1 MHTFRNAHYH
11 RHLNRHEAAKKLDKW
26 GSMLKFSHEIPS
38 GLPVVDNTDEQ
49 PVNDKESILRDML
62 IRAGFPNP
70 IAQHF
75 IDLGRPLGTTTPDF
89 FYEDPS
95 ERSEGICIYLD
106 GMSRHLHGD
115 PERQQRDRIIREELR
130 NIGFEVFEIPVGN
143 LDDCLAMATH
153 FFRIARVLLGKA
165 KATEIRDSPNW
176 FD

>member
-1 MHTFRNAHYH
+1 
-11 RHLNRHEAAKKLDKW
+11 
-26 GSMLKFSHEIPS
+26 
-38 GLPVVDNTDEQ
+38 
-49 PVNDKESILRDML
+49 
-62 IRAGFPNP
+62 
-70 IAQHF
+70 
-75 IDLGRPLGTTTPDF
+75 LGTTTPDF

-143 LDDCLAMATH
+143 LDDRLVMATH
-153 FFRIARVLLGKA
+153 FFRIARVLLGKT

-176 FD
+176 FEWEL